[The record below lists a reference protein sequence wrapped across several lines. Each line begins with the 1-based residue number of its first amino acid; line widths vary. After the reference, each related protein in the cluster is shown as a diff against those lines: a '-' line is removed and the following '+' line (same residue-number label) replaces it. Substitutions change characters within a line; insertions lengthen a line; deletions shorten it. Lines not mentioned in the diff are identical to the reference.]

1 MVTAVWRHISEE
13 YSSNNGPHFFCSL
26 IWWSRKKTLSLFLKR
41 TLQSVLLACGQYCF
55 SYWHWS
61 FLDVQ
66 SRSIFT
72 FFIHSVQCIDFE
84 HHSPLYRDFFFQNS
98 PIFKIRFPAL
108 HGKYKEWGL
117 YRTQKWIPLISSFF
131 SPDLFQCRKE
141 EDLFVFQHFLFS
153 FFHQR
158 VIFQAFPLTNGIL
171 CCQKASKWLAL
182 FADNFYLAICN
193 LISRIDMRTQF
204 NWMGFGDKFWQP
216 WIFPISTK
224 CMLGG
229 LQSRER
235 TILYHFSSK
244 NFWLLFYS

>member
-1 MVTAVWRHISEE
+1 MSKVALFLPFLSIQFNV
-13 YSSNNGPHFFCSL
+13 L
-26 IWWSRKKTLSLFLKR
+26 TLSI
-41 TLQSVLLACGQYCF
+41 TLP
-55 SYWHWS
+55 
-61 FLDVQ
+61 
-66 SRSIFT
+66 
-72 FFIHSVQCIDFE
+72 FIEI
-84 HHSPLYRDFFFQNS
+84 FFQNS

-193 LISRIDMRTQF
+193 LISKIDMRTQF
-204 NWMGFGDKFWQP
+204 QLDE
-216 WIFPISTK
+216 
-224 CMLGG
+224 L
-229 LQSRER
+229 
-235 TILYHFSSK
+235 
-244 NFWLLFYS
+244 